1 MSISLN
7 INRFERLSGRLFL
20 LLSHEKKVR
29 RRKMS
34 PLYEA
39 SSDMSSM
46 TIFSMLYAHSH
57 PGVGGKPCLFK
68 PVTF

>member
-20 LLSHEKKVR
+20 LLSHEKKGTAQKNVAALR
-29 RRKMS
+29 GVFRHE
-34 PLYEA
+34 LN
-39 SSDMSSM
+39 DD
-46 TIFSMLYAHSH
+46 FSMLHTHSH